1 MEWLFITTQHFFND
15 YVFTILDLFKVF
27 LMPNFSTFILKHFF
41 MLAIISEYIIYLRKS
56 GIIGTETKPDL
67 FKFSISERIL
77 KEFLVFLI
85 EP

>member
-1 MEWLFITTQHFFND
+1 
-15 YVFTILDLFKVF
+15 
-27 LMPNFSTFILKHFF
+27 
-41 MLAIISEYIIYLRKS
+41 MLAIISQYIVYLRKS

-77 KEFLVFLI
+77 KELLVFLI